1 MSASEEV
8 LFQNNIYDF
17 VFYLLHGSSVISAAL
32 VSLTFLGLSWFK
44 GELTE
49 SISFRLSIWIAVVDI
64 FYSLFNILNHA
75 FTNPGFLCTSSAW
88 GISFTSLAFVF
99 LSVSLAFNLQATVVH
114 NRLERP
120 EWERIYIL
128 ASIVLA
134 LLLSL
139 IPLPFGVFGYDK
151 KNNICWFISTHKH
164 RAVWETLTFLS
175 WSILGVIYSMVV
187 VAMITERFV
196 RQVRC
201 ISALE
206 NLSDSHSINVDRS
219 KIINL
224 TALFITFYALVPAIT
239 QTFNLLAEFMILD
252 GMKVSFPLLM
262 AAVISSS
269 IQGIVNS
276 VVFALDPT
284 LRLAI
289 SEIREDLLRI
299 YFNGKLDIPPEAELF
314 QSIKKRI
321 LNFAVERFILKSRSY
336 HKEIEIAVWSGLDGI
351 KAPDRAKI
359 PQKVLSQKQED
370 FDSIE
375 IHTLE
380 IPAAGVLPTT
390 PLPLRKK

>member
-1 MSASEEV
+1 MSVAEEV

-17 VFYLLHGSSVISAAL
+17 VFYLLHAGSVVSAAL
-32 VSLTFLGLSWFK
+32 VTLTFLGLSWFK

-88 GISFTSLAFVF
+88 GISFTSLFFVF

-114 NRLERP
+114 NKP
-120 EWERIYIL
+120 EKPKWEKIYIFT
-128 ASIVLA
+128 SLA
-134 LLLSL
+134 LALVLSL
-139 IPLPFGVFGYDK
+139 APLPFDVFGYDSN
-151 KNNICWFISTHKH
+151 NNICWFISTHQH

-175 WSILGVIYSMVV
+175 WSILGVVYSVVV
-187 VAMITERFV
+187 VAMITERFI

-206 NLSDSHSINVDRS
+206 NLSDSHSINIDRS

-224 TALFITFYALVPAIT
+224 AALFITFYALVPAIT
-239 QTFNLLAEFMILD
+239 QTFNLLAEFMVLD
-252 GMKVSFPLLM
+252 GLKVSFPLLM

-276 VVFALDPT
+276 IVFALDPT
-284 LRLAI
+284 LRLAV
-289 SEIREDLLRI
+289 SELREDLLRV
-299 YFNGKLDIPPEAELF
+299 YFSSKLDIPPEMEHSPSMR
-314 QSIKKRI
+314 QRI
-321 LNFAVERFILKSRSY
+321 LNFTVENFLLRSSTY
-336 HKEIEIAVWSGLDGI
+336 VNDVEATWSVIEGI
-351 KAPDRAKI
+351 QVPEKVKI
-359 PQKVLSQKQED
+359 PMTMLSQKGDE
-370 FDSIE
+370 FDNIE

-380 IPAAGVLPTT
+380 ISTIATLSMVPS
-390 PLPLRKK
+390 PLLKK